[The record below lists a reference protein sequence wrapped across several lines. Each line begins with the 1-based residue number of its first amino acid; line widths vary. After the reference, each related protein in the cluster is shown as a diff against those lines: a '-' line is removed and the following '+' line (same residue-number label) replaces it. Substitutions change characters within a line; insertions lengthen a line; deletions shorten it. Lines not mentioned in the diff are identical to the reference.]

1 MPKER
6 DEHLCPDCQTEIQ
19 TRVGRSMEISPEAL
33 ELLRSVTIP
42 AEFLKAARELALPT
56 EVLPPTAP
64 EDFPGSAEMERPPGE
79 RPMPEMPIEVWPE
92 ELPESQL
99 AVPVEPKWE
108 DVSWMT
114 PEVPPEPPAEVG
126 RKEGAGAIYLTDL
139 RLDLSGVRHMT
150 PGLLQLMGLP
160 IGQFMLRFAGDGED
174 EDKDED
180 KGNGKVVTIP
190 ETSQGTIPPKIA
202 GDPAIPGWCVIVW
215 ILTGAKG
222 GHEHAQGATD
232 WRGFNKAIGTPTQQ
246 AVDSIANDIREANK
260 IFKASPCT
268 AMQLDLCK
276 VYVLDTSKVVAPDQP
291 GGGTKKLAELVF
303 TNDIVYGESDPDP
316 IDWLFVTLEV
326 HFRAE
331 FNRQCIHLFYA
342 NDVQQSKANP
352 DLPGIETKG
361 YSKQKNSG
369 AIGEPYTPMGVV
381 EGDSG
386 RNIAHEVIHATGHE
400 FHVGDKIPAP
410 DDPIDEKNPTGPK
423 NKDSPDRMKLID
435 NMKKVDDEFKK
446 DTSSDQDNNIMQKT
460 YTGNR
465 ILPSQ
470 CKIIQDFAHKFLE
483 PCRGK

>member
-1 MPKER
+1 MK
-6 DEHLCPDCQTEIQ
+6 
-19 TRVGRSMEISPEAL
+19 ISPQAL
-33 ELLRSVTIP
+33 ELLRSAAIP
-42 AEFLKAARELALPT
+42 AEFLKAAREFAPST
-56 EVLPPTAP
+56 EVLPPAAP
-64 EDFPGSAEMERPPGE
+64 EDFPGPAEMERPPVE
-79 RPMPEMPIEVWPE
+79 RPMPEMPTEVWPE
-92 ELPESQL
+92 EFPEPQL
-99 AVPVEPKWE
+99 AVPIEPKWK

-114 PEVPPEPPAEVG
+114 PEVLPKPLTEVG
-126 RKEGAGAIYLTDL
+126 RKEEAGAIYLTDL
-139 RLDLSGVRHMT
+139 TLNLSGVKHMT
-150 PGLLQLMGLP
+150 PGLLQLTGLP
-160 IGQFMLRFAGDGED
+160 IDQLMLRFAGDGGNED
-174 EDKDED
+174 EDKGNGKA

-202 GDPAIPGWCVIVW
+202 GDPAIPGWCVIAW

-222 GHEHAQGATD
+222 GHKHAQGATD
-232 WRGFNKAIGTPTQQ
+232 WGGFNKALGTPTQQ
-246 AVDSIANDIREANK
+246 AVDSIAKDIREANK

-303 TNDIVYGESDPDP
+303 TNGIVYGESDPDP

-381 EGDSG
+381 EGDLG
-386 RNIAHEVIHATGHE
+386 RNIAHEVIHSTGHE
-400 FHVGDKIPAP
+400 FHVKDKIPAP
-410 DDPIDEKNPTGPK
+410 DDPIDEKDPTGPK

-435 NMKKVDDEFKK
+435 NMKKVDDEYKK

-460 YTGNR
+460 YTGDR